1 MIAKRE
7 SDDGADEEVWDD
19 EGGAG
24 EPEEQS
30 TDAQSTDE
38 QSTDAQSP
46 DAQSTDEQSTE
57 QVDRARRWT
66 DERAEHWHGAKS
78 SDATQHRADEE

>member
-30 TDAQSTDE
+30 TDAQSTD
-38 QSTDAQSP
+38 A
-46 DAQSTDEQSTE
+46 QSTE

>member
-30 TDAQSTDE
+30 TDAQST
-38 QSTDAQSP
+38 